1 MVVEGAN
8 AGFLGDFGGFRIETW
23 IAKFVVDAVIV
34 GVGIVEANV
43 FLILN
48 RFTIL
53 VAIVVWHVDSLFVF
67 DERSVMKSDT
77 CNYTRIISLAQH
89 KRFVKRICVIKRR
102 KLAR

>member
-43 FLILN
+43 
-48 RFTIL
+48 
-53 VAIVVWHVDSLFVF
+53 
-67 DERSVMKSDT
+67 
-77 CNYTRIISLAQH
+77 
-89 KRFVKRICVIKRR
+89 
-102 KLAR
+102 LAR